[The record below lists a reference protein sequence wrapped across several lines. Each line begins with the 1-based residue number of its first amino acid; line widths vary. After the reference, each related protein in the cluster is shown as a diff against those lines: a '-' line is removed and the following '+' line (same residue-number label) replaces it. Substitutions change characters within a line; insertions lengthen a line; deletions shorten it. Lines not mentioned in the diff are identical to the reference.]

1 MWSFYLKKIFK
12 TFLKLN
18 KFKSLSMRKLLA
30 LEKIRLCFSRKCK
43 LYLTN
48 SSHNM
53 KSSFIWSL
61 GLTIDHSR
69 RF

>member
-30 LEKIRLCFSRKCK
+30 LEKIRLCFSRKFKKIPVEK
-43 LYLTN
+43 LYDKLQC
-48 SSHNM
+48 
-53 KSSFIWSL
+53 
-61 GLTIDHSR
+61 
-69 RF
+69 